1 MTHTIELADEDVKAA
16 IVSILH
22 MFRKVEGNMNMP
34 GRDLDVIF
42 KKKNPNRT
50 SRDEKHNIWNE
61 KYSRLQEKRIS

>member
-1 MTHTIELADEDVKAA
+1 MTHMIELADEDVKAA

-34 GRDLDVIF
+34 GRDLEVIF

-50 SRDEKHNIWNE
+50 SRDEKRNI
-61 KYSRLQEKRIS
+61 

>member
-50 SRDEKHNIWNE
+50 SRDEKHNI
-61 KYSRLQEKRIS
+61 

>member
-1 MTHTIELADEDVKAA
+1 MTHMIELADEDVKAA

-34 GRDLDVIF
+34 RRDMEVIF

-50 SRDEKHNIWNE
+50 SRDEKHNI
-61 KYSRLQEKRIS
+61 